1 MKKYID
7 TKTQVLV
14 YKQTVLPLVEHVSF
28 MLYLSYKRDVEKFKK
43 LQNRSL
49 RTCYNIN
56 TPRDIRTPE
65 LYDRV
70 KIEKLSV

>member
-7 TKTQVLV
+7 TNTQVLV

-43 LQNRSL
+43 
-49 RTCYNIN
+49 I
-56 TPRDIRTPE
+56 
-65 LYDRV
+65 
-70 KIEKLSV
+70 KIDL